1 MYNFCLRWVSWCSIK
16 CKMSLKMG
24 PQIFWGDIPALEV
37 PSCDN
42 TLAEMHCS
50 KHMALSS
57 TPHRQ
62 PEGKKHWWS
71 ACWLWWEGETC
82 RKVIWP
88 TQEWISGTIL
98 RTRDLGTDCGWA
110 AYQNWASKDHGMGEA
125 TQGKRHNHGVQY
137 RKEQHGLLLVPL
149 QTTFSISCLLLP
161 WVVLG
166 RRMCSGRKMWLQ
178 QSSWYVMTVYV
189 HTSWPNM

>member
-1 MYNFCLRWVSWCSIK
+1 MYNFCLWWVSWCLIK

-161 WVVLG
+161 WV
-166 RRMCSGRKMWLQ
+166 C
-178 QSSWYVMTVYV
+178 
-189 HTSWPNM
+189 